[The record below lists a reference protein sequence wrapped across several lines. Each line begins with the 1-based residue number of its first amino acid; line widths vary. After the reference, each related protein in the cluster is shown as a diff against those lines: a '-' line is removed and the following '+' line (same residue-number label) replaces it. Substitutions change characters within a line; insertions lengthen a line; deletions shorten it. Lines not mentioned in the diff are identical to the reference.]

1 MAKEIK
7 ITMSDSE
14 FEVLQEAYA
23 KNDDSVSKEAVLY
36 KDDDTIPEGKK
47 VGDVKTPAVDE
58 DYVKTRWMNFL
69 KAKIR
74 KYDEKVQE
82 VTYSSFNPS

>member
-14 FEVLQEAYA
+14 FESLQEAYA
-23 KNDDSVSKEAVLY
+23 K
-36 KDDDTIPEGKK
+36 DDDLVEKT
-47 VGDVKTPAVDE
+47 DVNE
-58 DYVKTRWMNFL
+58 SYVKTRWMNFL

-74 KYDEKVQE
+74 KYDEKNQE
-82 VTYSSFNPS
+82 VTYSSFDPS

>member
-14 FEVLQEAYA
+14 FESLQKAYA
-23 KNDDSVSKEAVLY
+23 KNDDSVEKADVNEA
-36 KDDDTIPEGKK
+36 
-47 VGDVKTPAVDE
+47 
-58 DYVKTRWMNFL
+58 YVKTRWMNFL

-74 KYDEKVQE
+74 NYDEKVQE
-82 VTYSSFNPS
+82 VTYSTFDPS

>member
-14 FEVLQEAYA
+14 FESLQEAYA
-23 KNDDSVSKEAVLY
+23 K
-36 KDDDTIPEGKK
+36 DDDLVEKT
-47 VGDVKTPAVDE
+47 DVNEA
-58 DYVKTRWMNFL
+58 YVKTRWMNFL

-74 KYDEKVQE
+74 KYDEKNQE
-82 VTYSSFNPS
+82 VTYSSFDPS

>member
-14 FEVLQEAYA
+14 FEVVQEAYA
-23 KNDDSVSKEAVLY
+23 RDDRDKEAS
-36 KDDDTIPEGKK
+36 
-47 VGDVKTPAVDE
+47 DVTV
-58 DYVKTRWMNFL
+58 DYVKERMLNTL

-74 KYDEKVQE
+74 NYDEWKQS
-82 VTYSSFNPS
+82 VTYSSFDPS

>member
-1 MAKEIK
+1 MAKEVK

-14 FEVLQEAYA
+14 FEALQEAYA
-23 KNDDSVSKEAVLY
+23 KDDSDVVKE
-36 KDDDTIPEGKK
+36 
-47 VGDVKTPAVDE
+47 DVNE

-74 KYDEKVQE
+74 NYDEGKQTVSY
-82 VTYSSFNPS
+82 TSFDPS

>member
-23 KNDDSVSKEAVLY
+23 KDDSDAAKE
-36 KDDDTIPEGKK
+36 
-47 VGDVKTPAVDE
+47 DVNE
-58 DYVKTRWMNFL
+58 DYVKTRWMNYL
-69 KAKIR
+69 KAKVR
-74 KYDEKVQE
+74 NYDEGKQAVSY
-82 VTYSSFNPS
+82 TSFDPS

>member
-1 MAKEIK
+1 MAKEVK

-14 FEVLQEAYA
+14 FEALQEAYA
-23 KNDDSVSKEAVLY
+23 KDDSDVVKE
-36 KDDDTIPEGKK
+36 
-47 VGDVKTPAVDE
+47 DVNE

-74 KYDEKVQE
+74 NYDEKVQE
-82 VTYSSFNPS
+82 VTYSTFDPS

>member
-23 KNDDSVSKEAVLY
+23 KDDNSVSKEAVLY

-58 DYVKTRWMNFL
+58 DYVKTRWMNYL
-69 KAKIR
+69 KAKVR
-74 KYDEKVQE
+74 NYDEGKQSVSY
-82 VTYSSFNPS
+82 TSFDPS

>member
-23 KNDDSVSKEAVLY
+23 RDDRHKEAS
-36 KDDDTIPEGKK
+36 
-47 VGDVKTPAVDE
+47 DVTV
-58 DYVKTRWMNFL
+58 DYVKERMLNIL

-74 KYDEKVQE
+74 NYDEWKQS
-82 VTYSSFNPS
+82 VTYSSFDPS

>member
-14 FEVLQEAYA
+14 FEALQEAYA
-23 KNDDSVSKEAVLY
+23 KDDSDVVKE
-36 KDDDTIPEGKK
+36 
-47 VGDVKTPAVDE
+47 DVNE

-74 KYDEKVQE
+74 NYDEGKQTVSY
-82 VTYSSFNPS
+82 TSFDPS